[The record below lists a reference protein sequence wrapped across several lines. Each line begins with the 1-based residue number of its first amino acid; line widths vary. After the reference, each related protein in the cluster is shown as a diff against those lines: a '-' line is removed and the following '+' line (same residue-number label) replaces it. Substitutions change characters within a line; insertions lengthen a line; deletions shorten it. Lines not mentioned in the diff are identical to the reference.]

1 MKKRSFG
8 VGRWNGFGGKIEGK
22 ETIEEGAMRETTE
35 ESGIKD
41 GVLKRWEYLSLSSKM
56 MRKY

>member
-35 ESGIKD
+35 ESDI
-41 GVLKRWEYLSLSSKM
+41 GVSHHF
-56 MRKY
+56 